1 MAARSPSARAPREG
15 VPGRSWRRAA
25 AGRTFVRCRE
35 HIRKHD
41 ALWAVVRYY
50 GQEGKPPDLP
60 GGAQVPADPMHPA
73 DPADPA
79 GPGQQ
84 PGDLPAA
91 HARDGER
98 KSPDAGG
105 PDPEGSPAGQDLH
118 PGVDDW
124 DPGDGTG
131 DWDPAGHS
139 PAGRDR
145 HPGVDDWDPDAGA
158 PPAGAVF
165 AQGRWGD
172 GLAPDPVLATLLD
185 LAGREGLEQL
195 DDDQLTGVLQA
206 AARLASWSASLK
218 LAATS
223 RLAARR
229 EEDGKQTGDW
239 RPFDHVDDEV
249 AVALTLTRRSAGRLV
264 ELALGPGPA
273 AADPRGALR
282 GADRRA
288 PR

>member
-1 MAARSPSARAPREG
+1 MRPGGRSFAVENTFENKMHSGPLFDTMVRKVSRRTCREVLRCQLTRCTLQTRPGPVSSRVTYPQRMLVTGSARARTPGARILKA
-15 VPGRSWRRAA
+15 VP
-25 AGRTFVRCRE
+25 
-35 HIRKHD
+35 
-41 ALWAVVRYY
+41 
-50 GQEGKPPDLP
+50 
-60 GGAQVPADPMHPA
+60 PARIFTPA
-73 DPADPA
+73 
-79 GPGQQ
+79 
-84 PGDLPAA
+84 
-91 HARDGER
+91 
-98 KSPDAGG
+98 
-105 PDPEGSPAGQDLH
+105 
-118 PGVDDW
+118 W
-124 DPGDGTG
+124 MTGTPG

-282 GADRRA
+282 GVDRRA